1 MTDGALRFRYRF
13 RFASGR
19 EAEVEVELDRD
30 ALESRRQ
37 PKQAPEW
44 TRLDFHRCSHCPLA
58 ASEPDCPLAVRLV
71 PLVEACRGV
80 ASHDPVAVEAVL
92 PERSAH
98 LSTTAQRAF
107 SSLMGLLVAT
117 SGCPYTD
124 FLKPMARFHLPMASE
139 EETVYRAVSMY
150 LLGQY
155 FKQREGLAAD
165 WELTGLIA
173 AYRDLRVV
181 NKAMAERLRP
191 ASERD
196 SAVNA
201 LVLLDLLAKMVP
213 YSVEDSLAD
222 IRYLFDPYFP
232 VPSAGR

>member
-1 MTDGALRFRYRF
+1 MTDGALRFHYRF

-19 EAEVEVELDRD
+19 EAEVDVELDRD

-37 PKQAPEW
+37 AKRPPEW
-44 TRLDFHRCSHCPLA
+44 ARLAFHRCGHCPLPEA
-58 ASEPDCPLAVRLV
+58 VPDCPLAVRLV

-80 ASHDPVAVEAVL
+80 ASHDPVTVEAVL
-92 PERSAH
+92 PERSVH

-117 SGCPYTD
+117 SGCPYTA

-155 FKQREGLAAD
+155 FKQREGMAAD
-165 WELTGLIA
+165 WELAGLIA
-173 AYRDLRVV
+173 AYHDLRVV

-213 YSVEDSLAD
+213 YSVEDSLAE

-232 VPSAGR
+232 LPSVGR